1 MIDSE
6 GFRANVGIIVCNDHN
21 QLLWCRRKGTVD
33 AWQFPQGGISTDESN
48 EQAMYRELHEE
59 LGLEA
64 SSVQLMACTKDWL
77 HYRLPKRFQRLEQKP
92 LCIGQKQKWY
102 LLRLTADE
110 SNIKLDLSPKPEF
123 EEWRWVEPDYP
134 AKHVI
139 SFKRNVY
146 ESALKELQSFLR

>member
-6 GFRANVGIIVCNDHN
+6 GFRANVGIIVCNDNN

-33 AWQFPQGGISTDESN
+33 AWQFPQGGMGEHETC

-59 LGLEA
+59 LGLAA
-64 SSVQLMACTKDWL
+64 SAVQLVACTKSWL
-77 HYRLPKRFQRLEQKP
+77 RYTLPKRFQRLDQKP
-92 LCIGQKQKWY
+92 LCIGQKQKWF
-102 LLRLTADE
+102 LLRLLADE
-110 SNIKLDLSPKPEF
+110 SDIKLDLSPKPEF
-123 EEWRWVEPDYP
+123 EQWCWVEPDYP

-146 ESALKELQSFLR
+146 KRALNELQHFLR